1 MMRTSILAAT
11 AAALTILLCGPGQA
25 LAENHDVNDRLVNKE
40 QKLWKAWQDK
50 DAETFRKMLWP
61 DAVLISGSGME
72 SYTDVLENFGEECEV
87 RGFSLSDYAF
97 RKMSDN
103 VVLLTYMASQDAT
116 CDGRV
121 LPSPVRASS
130 IYVQRDGEWKNIF
143 YQDSAVQ

>member
-1 MMRTSILAAT
+1 MMKKTRVAASIAVSAM
-11 AAALTILLCGPGQA
+11 LLIGAGQA
-25 LAENHDVNDRLVNKE
+25 LADSHEVNDRLVNKE

-50 DAETFRKMLWP
+50 DAEAFRKNLWP

-72 SYTDVLENFGEECEV
+72 NYTDVLENFGEECEV

-116 CDGRV
+116 CNGRE

-143 YQDSAVQ
+143 YQESAVQ